1 MKKIL
6 TSVSLAV
13 LVTAACTNLD
23 ETLYDK
29 IESSDYGK
37 TAAEIETIVGGAYA
51 KLRGF
56 RDNTS
61 ISYPSCEYVFF
72 LSECASDEMCI
83 PYRPPDWADSWRYVE
98 AEYHAVTPTNAMV
111 LAAWRYN
118 YTGIAAVNKVI
129 FQVDQSTQTD
139 EEKALIKAELRGLRA
154 YYYYNLLDLF
164 GNVPLVIDFAD
175 TTKPATAKRADVFA
189 FVESELLD
197 IMDKLPESII
207 YGRFTRNV
215 GYTLLARLYLN
226 AEVFTTVVNETGIVT
241 PGTPRWQDCIDACDK
256 VTGYALESDY
266 FANFLTENQ
275 YSGEIIFAI
284 PYDHTEG
291 TVGNYMAA
299 CTYHYNQRLAFSPTG
314 QWPWSA
320 NGPCGQPGLWSSF
333 DENDIRRGSLLEGA
347 QIDLSTGAVITT
359 RDGPLV
365 HTEEIGAFMNA
376 YQYEGVRL
384 HKYEVKAD
392 EVTERDHDW
401 VVMRYAEVL
410 LMKAECLIRLGTPEL
425 ARPLMAQLR
434 TRAGLDVPAT
444 IDLEFLDDELMREF
458 VFEGHRRTD
467 NIRSGDYFAGNWMTR
482 GTTPATIVDPG
493 IGITPSTEP
502 YTCVFPVPAS
512 EITKN
517 SRLVQNPGYSK

>member
-6 TSVSLAV
+6 TSISLAV
-13 LVTAACTNLD
+13 LVSAACTNLD

-29 IESSDYGK
+29 VESSDYGK

-61 ISYPSCEYVFF
+61 ISYPSSEYVFF
-72 LSECASDEMCI
+72 LSECASDEMCV
-83 PYRPPDWADSWRYVE
+83 PYRPPDWLDGGRYIEV
-98 AEYHAVTPTNAMV
+98 EYHAVTPTNAMV
-111 LAAWRYN
+111 LSAWRYN
-118 YTGIAAVNKVI
+118 YTGIAALNKVI
-129 FQVDQSTQTD
+129 FQVEQSTQTD
-139 EEKALIKAELRGLRA
+139 EEKARIKAELRGLRA

-175 TTKPATAKRADVFA
+175 TTQPATSPRAEVFA

-197 IMDKLPESII
+197 IMDDLPESII

-226 AEVFTTVVNETGIVT
+226 AEVFTTVVDETGIVT
-241 PGTPRWQDCIDACDK
+241 PGTPRWQDCMDACDK
-256 VTGYALESDY
+256 VSGYALESDY

-291 TVGNYMAA
+291 TTGNYMAS

-333 DENDIRRGSLLEGA
+333 DENDIRRNSMLEGE
-347 QIDLSTGAVITT
+347 QIDLSTGTVITT
-359 RDGPLV
+359 RDGPLNY
-365 HTEEIGAFMNA
+365 TENIGDFENA
-376 YQYEGVRL
+376 LQYEGVRL
-384 HKYEVKAD
+384 HKYEVKPD
-392 EVTERDHDW
+392 ELTERDHDW

-410 LMKAECLIRLGTPEL
+410 LMKAECLIRLGTPAL
-425 ARPLMAQLR
+425 ARPLMAQIR
-434 TRAGLDVPAT
+434 TRAGLDTPESV
-444 IDLEFLDDELMREF
+444 DLEFLDDELMREF

-467 NIRSGDYFAGNWMTR
+467 NIRSGDYFKANWV
-482 GTTPATIVDPG
+482 TPAT
-493 IGITPSTEP
+493 EP
-502 YTCVFPVPAS
+502 WVGVFPVPDS
-512 EITKN
+512 EIKKN
-517 SRLVQNPGYSK
+517 PKLVQNPGYSK